1 MPSGRYGLE
10 DWLRVTEF
18 PAVAIKTLQN
28 DRISFVFF
36 IFRRCLRFITD
47 ILVIF
52 YAMSHT
58 SELLKYRTIG
68 ARVVDLLF
76 RLSLN

>member
-1 MPSGRYGLE
+1 MPSRRYGLE

-28 DRISFVFF
+28 DRICFVSF

-52 YAMSHT
+52 Y
-58 SELLKYRTIG
+58 RWIG

>member
-18 PAVAIKTLQN
+18 PTVAIKTLK
-28 DRISFVFF
+28 STESALLF

-47 ILVIF
+47 IWVIF

-58 SELLKYRTIG
+58 SKL
-68 ARVVDLLF
+68 
-76 RLSLN
+76 